1 MALSGK
7 GYLCQVR
14 CTLSTIKSLTMK
26 RFFYLLLLA
35 AFLYGP
41 PPAAAQ
47 DVTNANLINYYS
59 TISWI
64 SQPANWDSDPDEPYW
79 KIKWRLNQVYNI
91 QCNDASYPN
100 TGNSDGWC
108 VGFIGDD
115 AHYANIFLF
124 SESNKPAT
132 DYLAISY
139 MAWENNDT
147 GADDCEFDS
156 NDEARHCG
164 NPTFNMKYGLPCQ
177 TNTQGHIG
185 YQDWSRMDITT
196 AWRYRYGYD
205 GYEPLT
211 FGVISSGTKTHINA
225 NRTGPQAHT
234 GYSNRWSYAPDG
246 FRQGNDVTY
255 TFQLTQ
261 SRRVTIRTDYPE
273 TNFDTFI
280 HLMGTNGQN
289 DYTYN
294 YIEGDDDDGEGNR
307 SMITRDLCPGFY
319 YLVVDGFDVVS
330 QGDFKVTIGVSAA
343 TTVSPGSISSPATS
357 LCSGAVIPELKSDT
371 PATSPCGSITYQWYK
386 NGNSIPGATGATY
399 DDPGTMGAGTLTY
412 YRRATDGGGT
422 SSNSNTIT
430 ITLATPTFTVG
441 SISLSGSN
449 TITIQAGTDPGNITS
464 SGAAPSATPS
474 PFSVQWEKRELTGST
489 WSSWSAIDG
498 ATQNTYD
505 PPALDKTTEFR
516 RSVISGCGTS
526 SPSNTIL
533 ITVIQPNGKITGSV
547 KSPGGT
553 GVPGILVK
561 AKRLEAVPGGAADVE
576 YSATTDNNGNY
587 SIENIYYGPT
597 QANFTVTPSKANH
610 TFDPANTNLLIN
622 SSTPKIANFTD
633 VSVFTISGK
642 VTQTFETSV
651 CPAKAVKVEL
661 VFGGVVVKSTT
672 TDNSGNYAMTVE
684 NQGSY
689 IIRPVVEGHQFQP
702 ASLSQNVD
710 NNYANLNFSDIT
722 TFDLS
727 GYVLAACEIFM
738 GTATVRVTDKD
749 NCFTRTFPTNNQGF
763 YQINNLPAREYL
775 VTVSDLTPL
784 AGFDKLTILDFFSQ
798 NKSVDLRQADQAQ
811 DFIYHRPP
819 VIEVTGFPAP
829 PDGCAAFGQSVLE
842 QTRSYPISIRILEEG
857 GTCPVGIGKIIINDQ
872 IGDRGATPDTLTFTD
887 GALEYELVA
896 GNPNIISPYL
906 KNITFAALDTF
917 GRSDNFNQTALVTG
931 ARPRETNFSTQSPS
945 IPLFILRDPPG
956 DGSYSFLEKSVTTET
971 ATRFYSQNGG
981 SANAWANV
989 RIGAKFEAGLGISTE
1004 SAFWGDVKGSYEVG
1018 STNTNSNETI
1028 VSITTTEAFQTWDN
1042 DDITGTEGDVF
1053 VGAALA
1059 FAYTIADE
1067 VVFDRFNCEVV
1078 LSKSL
1083 VMANEGLETEF
1094 IFTENHI
1101 REFVIPELEM
1111 LRAQTADP
1119 VKKDEYSNQILVWEQ
1134 TLQRNEELKAAAQEV
1149 DIVQFSANAPKT
1161 ESTTTTSTES
1171 ISIEFGM
1178 EINEEIASELGF
1190 EVGGSGASGGV
1201 VTNFRM
1207 ETGNSET
1214 TTTVNSLTT
1223 GYHLVDDD
1231 SGDEF
1236 IVRVKADPVY
1246 KTPVFE
1252 LLGGQSSCPA
1262 EEGTNPREGVKL
1274 RADNPIQAGI
1284 PANGE
1289 AEFTLRAGNISE
1301 TDETRDYYL
1310 RFRQSTNPDGA
1321 LITLNG
1327 SDVNSIFLEN
1337 IAAGQEQQVTVRM
1350 QRAPSSPIYSYEGI
1364 VFELYS
1370 SCEDPEIVSTVA
1382 LSAFFQSPCSNIQL
1396 TQPADG
1402 WILAQADNNQ
1412 LFIRMKDYDKNNLD
1426 QVTVEY
1432 TPAGS
1437 NSWAPAVALNDADLS
1452 NSASGT
1458 EVVWNVTNIPD
1469 GQYDLRLKLTCGI
1482 NAVYTGRV
1490 SGLIDRKGPR
1500 VFGIP
1505 QPADDHLAEGD
1516 EISIQFTETIN
1527 CGTLTD
1533 AQVVLTRLLYDEQIP
1548 AQLSCSG
1555 NKVVIIPEDD
1565 LTLTSGELFQVTL
1578 SEVKDLYG
1586 NFIDAP
1592 VKWTFTAGGGQAA
1605 DDFDGDMVID
1615 ALDQCQGFSDA
1626 LDADGDFIP
1635 DGCDN
1640 CPDLAN
1646 PGLSFAGAGDQVW
1659 LNTVN
1664 GLESGNTPHTLET
1677 WLYLTAF
1684 SGDRSWPIQLGAPG
1698 PGAHHWIIN
1707 PDGMMQIGVYDGGP
1721 SQVRPT
1727 IQPGKWAHYAAVYDG
1742 NKLKVYINGSLYD
1755 EKDAEFNITN
1765 VLWLG
1770 FDANFNGKMDEFRLW
1785 NTARTQAE
1793 ISAFMRKELTGE
1805 EPGLVV
1811 YYNFNEG
1818 APDADNTGLVAVTD
1832 LTGLGNNGSLGGFAL
1847 SGTASNFSAGA
1858 AIPAADTD
1866 NDGIGDPCDS
1876 EFTPVQE
1883 VSDPTQPLAILKMFP
1898 NPAGESVFIDFSVR
1912 DRAELQVQLFD
1923 MIGRLALQKIV
1934 AANPGEYQ
1942 LQLNVGHLPAG
1953 TYLVRLAGADG
1964 HSAVRRL
1971 VIQK

>member
-1 MALSGK
+1 
-7 GYLCQVR
+7 
-14 CTLSTIKSLTMK
+14 MK
-26 RFFYLLLLA
+26 RFFYLLTLA
-35 AFLYGP
+35 AFVSGL
-41 PPAAAQ
+41 PPASGQ
-47 DVTNANLINYYS
+47 VTNDNLINYEAR
-59 TISWI
+59 ISWI
-64 SQPANWDSDPDEPYW
+64 SQPWNYDNDADEPFW
-79 KIKWRLNQVYNI
+79 IIKWRLNWAYD
-91 QCNDASYPN
+91 DAPCDDANHPN
-100 TGNSDGWC
+100 YGNSNGYC
-108 VGFIGDD
+108 IGYQGDD
-115 AHYANIFLF
+115 AHNWDFHLY
-124 SESNKPAT
+124 SESSKSAT
-132 DYLAISY
+132 DFLALSY
-139 MAWENNDT
+139 MAWENDDAGT
-147 GADDCEFDS
+147 GPGDCEFDFD
-156 NDEARHCG
+156 DEGKHCG
-164 NPTFNMKYGLPCQ
+164 SPTFNMKYGPPCQ
-177 TNTQGHIG
+177 ANTQGYIG
-185 YQDWSRMDITT
+185 PEDRSRMDIYT
-196 AWRYRYGYD
+196 AWRYTKGFD
-205 GYEPLT
+205 GYTPLT
-211 FGVISSGTKTHINA
+211 FGAISSGTKTHINA
-225 NRTGPQAHT
+225 NRTGPQPLHT
-234 GYSNRWSYAPDG
+234 GYGNGWSYAPHG
-246 FRQGNDVTY
+246 FRQSKDVTY

-261 SRRVTIRTDYPE
+261 SRQVTIRTDYPE
-273 TNFDTFI
+273 TDFDTFV

-294 YIEGDDDDGEGNR
+294 YIEGDDDDGTGLG
-307 SMITRDLCPGFY
+307 SLITRNLCPGY
-319 YLVVDGFDVVS
+319 YYVVVEGALANS
-330 QGDFKVTIGVSAA
+330 EGNFKLTIGVSSA
-343 TTVSPGSISSPATS
+343 TTVSPGGISSPDAS
-357 LCSGAVIPELKSDT
+357 LCSGAAIPELGSTT
-371 PATSPCGSITYQWYK
+371 PATSPCGSITYQWFK

-399 DDPGTMGAGTLTY
+399 DDPGTMGAGTITY
-412 YRRATDGGGT
+412 YRQATDGGGT
-422 SSNSNTIT
+422 SANSNTIT
-430 ITLATPTFTVG
+430 ITVATSTFTVG
-441 SISLSGSN
+441 SISLAGST
-449 TITIQAGTDPGNITS
+449 TITIPAGTDPGSIAS
-464 SGAAPSATPS
+464 SGVDPSATPT
-474 PFSVQWEKRELTGST
+474 PFSIQWQKSELTGST
-489 WSSWSAIDG
+489 WSNWSNIDG
-498 ATQNTYD
+498 ATAKTYD
-505 PPALDKTTEFR
+505 PPPLDKTTRFQR
-516 RSVISGCGTS
+516 VVISKCGTG
-526 SPSNTIL
+526 SPSNTIEV
-533 ITVIQPNGKITGSV
+533 TVIQPNGKITGSV
-547 KSPGGT
+547 KSPAQT
-553 GVPGILVK
+553 GVPGVLVK
-561 AKRLEAVPGGAADVE
+561 AKRLDAVPGGPAGVE
-576 YSATTDNNGNY
+576 YQATTDASGNY
-587 SIENIYYGPT
+587 TIENIYYGPT
-597 QANFTVTPSKANH
+597 QANFTVTPSKTNH
-610 TFDPANTNLLIN
+610 TFDPTKTDLLIN
-622 SSTPKIANFTD
+622 SSTAKIANFTD
-633 VSVFTISGK
+633 ISVFTISGK
-642 VTQTFETSV
+642 VTQTFETTV

-661 VFGGVVVKSTT
+661 VFGGVVLKSVN
-672 TDNSGNYAMTVE
+672 TDASGNYSMTVD
-684 NQGSY
+684 NQGTY
-689 IIRPVVEGHQFQP
+689 VVRPVAEGHQFQP
-702 ASLSQNVD
+702 ATITQNVD

-727 GYVLAACEIFM
+727 GYVQAACETLM

-749 NCFTRTFPTNNQGF
+749 GCFTRTFTTNNQGF
-763 YQINNLPAREYL
+763 YEVNNLPAREYL
-775 VTVSDLTPL
+775 VTVSDLAPL
-784 AGFDKLTILDFFSQ
+784 PGFDKLTILDFFSQ
-798 NKSVDLRQADQAQ
+798 DKPVDLRQADQAQ

-819 VIEVTGFPAP
+819 VIEVTGFPAAP
-829 PDGCAAFGQSVLE
+829 ECASGTFNQSVLE
-842 QTRSYPISIRILEEG
+842 QTRSYPLTIRILEEG
-857 GTCPVGIGKIIINDQ
+857 GTCPVGIGKLIINDQ
-872 IGDRGATPDTLTFTD
+872 IGDRGDKPDTLTFTD
-887 GALEYELVA
+887 GFLEYELVA

-906 KNITFAALDTF
+906 KNITIAALDTF

-971 ATRFYSQNGG
+971 ATRFYSLDGG

-1004 SAFWGDVKGSYEVG
+1004 SAFWGDVKGSYEVS

-1028 VSITTTEAFQTWDN
+1028 VSVTTTEAFQTWDN

-1083 VMANEGLETEF
+1083 VMANEGLESEF

-1119 VKKDEYSNQILVWEQ
+1119 IKKDEYSNQILVWEQ
-1134 TLQRNEELKAAAQEV
+1134 TLQRNEELKATAQEV

-1190 EVGGSGASGGV
+1190 EVGGSGASGGLI
-1201 VTNFRM
+1201 TNFRM

-1236 IVRVKADPVY
+1236 LVKVKADPVY

-1262 EEGTNPREGVKL
+1262 EAGTNARESVKL
-1274 RADNPIQAGI
+1274 RADNPIKAGI
-1284 PANGE
+1284 PAGGE
-1289 AEFTLRAGNISE
+1289 AEFILRAGNISE

-1310 RFRQSTNPDGA
+1310 RFKQSTNPDGA

-1337 IAAGQEQQVTVRM
+1337 IAAGQEQQVTVRI
-1350 QRAPSSPIYSYEGI
+1350 QRAPSSSVYSYEGI

-1370 SCEDPEIVSTVA
+1370 SCDDPEIVSTVA

-1412 LFIRMKDYDKNNLD
+1412 LFVRMKGYDKNNLD
-1426 QVTVEY
+1426 QVAVEY

-1437 NSWAPAVALNDADLS
+1437 NSWAPAVTLSSGDLS
-1452 NSASGT
+1452 SSASGT
-1458 EVVWNVTNIPD
+1458 EVVWNVTNLPD

-1482 NAVYTGRV
+1482 NAVYTSRV

-1505 QPADDHLAEGD
+1505 EPVDDHLAAGD
-1516 EISIQFTETIN
+1516 KISIQFNEPIN

-1533 AQVVLTRLLYDEQIP
+1533 AQVTLTRLLYGEQIP

-1555 NKVVIIPEDD
+1555 NQVLIVPEDD
-1565 LTLTSGELFQVTL
+1565 LTLLPGELFQVTL

-1592 VKWTFTAGGGQAA
+1592 VKWTFSAGGGLAV
-1605 DDFDGDMVID
+1605 DDFDGDGVID
-1615 ALDQCQGFSDA
+1615 ALDQCAGFNDA
-1626 LDADGDFIP
+1626 LDADGDGIP

-1646 PGLSFAGAGDQVW
+1646 PGLSFGGAGDQVW
-1659 LNTVN
+1659 LNVIN

-1698 PGAHHWIIN
+1698 TGAHHWIIN
-1707 PDGMMQIGVYDGGP
+1707 PDGMMQIGVFDGGP

-1742 NKLKVYINGSLYD
+1742 SKLKLYINGALYD
-1755 EKDAEFNITN
+1755 EKDAQFNITN
-1765 VLWLG
+1765 TLWLSFTG
-1770 FDANFNGKMDEFRLW
+1770 NFNGKMDEFRLW

-1793 ISAFMRKELTGE
+1793 ISAYMRKELTGE

-1818 APDADNTGLVAVTD
+1818 APDADNTGLAAVAD
-1832 LTGLGNNGSLGGFAL
+1832 LTGLGNNGSIGGFAL
-1847 SGTASNFSAGA
+1847 SGTASNFSPGA
-1858 AIPAADTD
+1858 AIPAEDID
-1866 NDGIGDPCDS
+1866 HDGIGDPCDS
-1876 EFTPVQE
+1876 EFTPVRE
-1883 VSDPTQPLAILKMFP
+1883 VSDPTQPLAILNLFP
-1898 NPAGESVFIDFSVR
+1898 NPAQEAVFMDFSVR
-1912 DRAELQVQLFD
+1912 DKAELRVQLLD
-1923 MIGRLALQKIV
+1923 IIGRPALQQRV
-1934 AANPGEYQ
+1934 TANPGEYQ

-1971 VIQK
+1971 VIQR